1 MHLQRTRFE
10 TLHIPKRRTG
20 AGRSRLAAGPG
31 RAAPDDRAGKSIF
44 QPPSYLEPACPAQL
58 HGARRETSPVGIE
71 CVGLEQRLDIAA
83 REPQRLSDAP
93 TGQCAVFD
101 EAVNGRAAHP
111 QMTDDLRDGEERL
124 QTKLISQ
131 MTSRLR
137 SSSCFRTGRSCL
149 SGTVGS
155 RRISWFTGGPDAFDK
170 IKTAE
175 ENASKSNTLD
185 VRMERRIEHLA
196 E

>member
-1 MHLQRTRFE
+1 MPRDRGAQPRT
-10 TLHIPKRRTG
+10 TG
-20 AGRSRLAAGPG
+20 RG
-31 RAAPDDRAGKSIF
+31 RASSSL
-44 QPPSYLEPACPAQL
+44 QPPSYREPACPAQL

-93 TGQCAVFD
+93 AGQCAVFD
-101 EAVNGRAAHP
+101 EAANGRAAHP

-155 RRISWFTGGPDAFDK
+155 RRISWFTGGRTRSTRSRPPRRMHRSRTLSTCTWNAGSSIWQNSHRSAFAQSELLVLGPQ
-170 IKTAE
+170 I
-175 ENASKSNTLD
+175 
-185 VRMERRIEHLA
+185 
-196 E
+196 

>member
-20 AGRSRLAAGPG
+20 AGRSHLAAGSG
-31 RAAPDDRAGKSIF
+31 RAAPDDRAGKSIL

-71 CVGLEQRLDIAA
+71 CVGLEKRLDIAA

-93 TGQCAVFD
+93 AGQCAVFD

-111 QMTDDLRDGEERL
+111 QMTGDLRDGEERL

-137 SSSCFRTGRSCL
+137 SPSCFGQADR
-149 SGTVGS
+149 V
-155 RRISWFTGGPDAFDK
+155 
-170 IKTAE
+170 
-175 ENASKSNTLD
+175 
-185 VRMERRIEHLA
+185 
-196 E
+196 